1 MLQFSSPIALKKFE
15 IQFQGGFA
23 AKSIYLQKNSTEAGA
38 TIQETINT
46 FFPEDI
52 NSVQTF
58 NLDAPLL
65 TNNLKFFFPESTDT
79 YGRIIVYK
87 INMYREF

>member
-1 MLQFSSPIALKKFE
+1 MLQFVNPIALKKFE

-23 AKSIYLQKNSTEAGA
+23 AKSICLQKNSTEANV
-38 TIQETINT
+38 QETVNT

-58 NLDAPLL
+58 SLDAPLI
-65 TNNLKFFFPESTDT
+65 TNNLKFLFPESTDT

-87 INMYREF
+87 INMYRDSL